1 MKTVLTV
8 LALMGLSV
16 FAAPVLAADNSAT
29 ADGFGDYFT
38 ASEPD
43 ALSDNNNPFTAEELG
58 NIEPAAGGEPVFILP
73 GDSPDSTDAAL
84 MDDDGRLAAPAEALV
99 PGMETTPAPVTA
111 QP

>member
-1 MKTVLTV
+1 MKAVLTV
-8 LALMGLSV
+8 LALLGMSLLVTPV
-16 FAAPVLAADNSAT
+16 FAADNAP

-43 ALSDNNNPFTAEELG
+43 ALSDDNNPFTAEELG

-73 GDSPDSTDAAL
+73 GDTPDSADTAL
-84 MDDDGRLAAPAEALV
+84 PDDGRLAVPQDALV